1 MISLNDIR
9 ILEMDKKKLEEIEE
23 LLNAVGITF
32 NYDTKSKISLS
43 IDEEIL
49 RKTIKR
55 NAGRHRKHL
64 NFIKIGEVYKMRES
78 MTDEEICKQLGIGK
92 ATFYRRLKTAE
103 RLATE
108 VGAEE
113 ALQWNF

>member
-78 MTDEEICKQLGIGK
+78 MTDEEICKQLGIGT